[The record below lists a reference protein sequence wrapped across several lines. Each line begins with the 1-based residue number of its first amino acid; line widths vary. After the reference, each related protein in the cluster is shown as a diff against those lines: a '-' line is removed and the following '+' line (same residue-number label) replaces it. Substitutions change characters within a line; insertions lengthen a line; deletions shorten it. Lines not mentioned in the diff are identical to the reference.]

1 MAWWIWVIIITVI
14 LIGVLVAL
22 YLVGNRLQKKQSA
35 QKEMMREGAQPVT
48 MMVIEIGRAHV

>member
-22 YLVGNRLQKKQSA
+22 YIVGNRLQKKQSA
-35 QKEMMREGAQPVT
+35 QKEMMR
-48 MMVIEIGRAHV
+48 